1 MRPPRAI
8 RALGRRLNAAPVRE
22 NSARARGL
30 HPKHFAPWGS
40 WSPVGTVQDR
50 PSRQAR
56 RSLSL
61 VLIKR
66 IAYVRAGG
74 WPSEASVKFFAVRPQ
89 DVLAFFSKKLRPCPY
104 RRAAQE
110 RKLGKQRSVFPGR
123 RSASA
128 VNSRLGVLVPS
139 GDRPGPTEPAGETL
153 AVARAHREDSA
164 RARRG
169 RVALPHPFQTE
180 KRTSKLFR
188 VSFLFGAKKIVP
200 FNFSSGRR
208 CAIVSL

>member
-1 MRPPRAI
+1 MPGLSI
-8 RALGRRLNAAPVRE
+8 RAN
-22 NSARARGL
+22 
-30 HPKHFAPWGS
+30 GS
-40 WSPVGTVQDR
+40 
-50 PSRQAR
+50 
-56 RSLSL
+56 SLSL

-66 IAYVRAGG
+66 IAHVRAGG
-74 WPSEASVKFFAVRPQ
+74 WPSEASVKVFGAPFF
-89 DVLAFFSKKLRPCPY
+89 KKARPCPY
-104 RRAAQE
+104 RRSAGKETRETGALPRLSRPVAPCPLSHGCRRASVSAAA
-110 RKLGKQRSVFPGR
+110 SVGR
-123 RSASA
+123 WATSHRDVAA
-128 VNSRLGVLVPS
+128 PKGEPSRCATKSLQKAKSCLPLWGALVPS

-153 AVARAHREDSA
+153 AAARAHQENSA

-200 FNFSSGRR
+200 FHFSSGRR